1 MSVRVLQI
9 GLGPIGQKVVQYV
22 LERKGLKLVGAVDL
36 DPAKVGRD
44 AGEVCGAGRALR
56 VPVVASLAEAIE
68 SAKARPDV
76 AVLCT
81 TSSLKKAGPQILE
94 IVSRGLALV
103 STCEELSF
111 PWKTAPALARRL
123 DAAARKKKVAILGT
137 GVNPGFL
144 MDFLPLAMTGI
155 CRRVDSIRVTRTQ
168 DASIRRVPFQQKIGA
183 GLTLAEFE
191 AKKQA
196 GTLRHVGLT
205 ESIHMIASRLGW
217 RLTRTEDVLMPI
229 VAERE
234 IASGYMPIRAG
245 MAAGVQQIGRGWVAD
260 QGQPGDGGRVA
271 RLRRGDPCG
280 AGDGSRGTGRDGS
293 SAEREVITLIFRAA
307 VGEPGPA
314 DTIEIAGEQSFRSTI
329 PGGINGDVATC
340 AITVNAIPQV
350 LSAPPGLRTM
360 GDIAPVTCW
369 A

>member
-1 MSVRVLQI
+1 MTRIKVVQF
-9 GLGPIGQKVVQYV
+9 GLGPIGQKVVQYI
-22 LERKGLKLVGAVDL
+22 LERKRLKLIGAVDI
-36 DPAKVGRD
+36 DPSKAGRD
-44 AGEVCGAGRALR
+44 AGELCAGRAIGVR
-56 VPVVASLAEAIE
+56 VSASLPDAL
-68 SAKARPDV
+68 KHGRPDV
-76 AVLCT
+76 AVVCT
-81 TSSLKKAGPQILE
+81 TSALNKAAPLILD
-94 IVSRGLALV
+94 IVARGIAVV
-103 STCEELSF
+103 STCEELSY
-111 PWKTAPALARRL
+111 PWKAAPALARKL
-123 DAAARKKKVAILGT
+123 DAAARKGKVAVLGT

-191 AKKQA
+191 MRRKA

-205 ESIHMIASRLGW
+205 QSMQMIASRLGW
-217 RLTRTEDVLMPI
+217 DLTKTEDILTPI
-229 VAERE
+229 VAGRE
-234 IASGYMPIRAG
+234 ITSGYRPIHRG
-245 MAAGVQQIGRGWVAD
+245 MAAGVQQVGRGWIKAGPRG
-260 QGQPGDGGRVA
+260 GQ
-271 RLRRGDPCG
+271 
-280 AGDGSRGTGRDGS
+280 
-293 SAEREVITLIFRAA
+293 REVITLLFRAA

-314 DTIEIAGEQSFRSTI
+314 DTIEIVGESGSGRFRSTI

-360 GDIAPVTCW
+360 ADISPVTCW

>member
-1 MSVRVLQI
+1 MLARVLQI

-36 DPAKVGRD
+36 DPAKVGKD
-44 AGEVCGAGRALR
+44 AGELCGAGRALHVR
-56 VPVVASLAEAIE
+56 VVATLAEAIGT
-68 SAKARPDV
+68 AKVRPDV

-81 TSSLKKAGPQILE
+81 TSNLKKAAPQILE
-94 IVSRGLALV
+94 IVSRGLAVV

-155 CRRVDSIRVTRTQ
+155 CRRVDSIKVTRTQ
-168 DASIRRVPFQQKIGA
+168 DASIRRGPFQQKIGA
-183 GLTLAEFE
+183 GLSLAEFE
-191 AKKQA
+191 AKRQA

-205 ESIHMIASRLGW
+205 ESIQMIASRLGW
-217 RLTRTEDVLMPI
+217 RLTRTEDILTPI

-234 IASGYMPIRAG
+234 ITSGYKPIHPG
-245 MAAGVQQIGRGWVAD
+245 MASGVQQIGRGWVA
-260 QGQPGDGGRVA
+260 RVA
-271 RLRRGDPCG
+271 GNPC
-280 AGDGSRGTGRDGS
+280 APADGP
-293 SAEREVITLIFRAA
+293 SAEREVITLAFRAA
-307 VGEPGPA
+307 VGEPEPA

-360 GDIAPVTCW
+360 ADIAPVTCW